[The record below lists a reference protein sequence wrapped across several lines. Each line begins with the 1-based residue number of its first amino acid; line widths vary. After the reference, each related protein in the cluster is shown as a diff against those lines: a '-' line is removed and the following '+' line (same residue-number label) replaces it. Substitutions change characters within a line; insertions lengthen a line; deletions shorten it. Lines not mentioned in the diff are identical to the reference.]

1 MIYSDMGTLHQQTL
15 HHHQMASENGYA
27 EASTYMYSNI
37 APTSHQTYTEMDC
50 TMTSNDGRTNHPS
63 LQHIEKTP
71 CATASGNSAQT
82 PVEAISCCPARLLA
96 SEYKEAEEFTRITC
110 AEILNM
116 VAEEEDTLSITLR
129 FEEKYDVPDLYDS
142 RSVISSDASTV
153 VSRSA
158 RRERRA
164 AKARAAQAALSTIPI
179 MESPAL
185 GEILVSEEMKTELS
199 TQLKGDDRE
208 RRAAFSAMRGS
219 VCRMAFEPYG
229 CWVVQLAIEAANGAS
244 EQQSLVAELHG
255 NVRAAI
261 SSPHANFVIQKMIEV
276 LPIKST
282 NFVAE
287 ELLDFAAE
295 TARHRYGC
303 RIICRLVEHHLT
315 AQADSNTATIE
326 LIDELL
332 LEAEKLIHHS
342 FARHVIEEIIEH
354 GSRNHQRTIARAA
367 RNDIFRNAKSRYA
380 SYVVEQ
386 VLKRNDLPE
395 GDALAADLVGDPE
408 NFLALACHECGS
420 HVIKALLKSRGR
432 FADHAKEMVHARIAE
447 IRASRY
453 GQRLLDEIE

>member
-1 MIYSDMGTLHQQTL
+1 
-15 HHHQMASENGYA
+15 
-27 EASTYMYSNI
+27 
-37 APTSHQTYTEMDC
+37 
-50 TMTSNDGRTNHPS
+50 
-63 LQHIEKTP
+63 
-71 CATASGNSAQT
+71 
-82 PVEAISCCPARLLA
+82 
-96 SEYKEAEEFTRITC
+96 
-110 AEILNM
+110 M
-116 VAEEEDTLSITLR
+116 VAEEEDKLSITLT
-129 FEEKYDVPDLYDS
+129 FEETYDS

-158 RRERRA
+158 RRRRGRRA
-164 AKARAAQAALSTIPI
+164 AKARAAQVALSTIPI

-185 GEILVSEEMKTELS
+185 DEILVSEEMKTELS
-199 TQLKGDDRE
+199 MQLKGDDRE
-208 RRAAFSAMRGS
+208 RRAAFSQMRGS

-229 CWVVQLAIEAANGAS
+229 CWVVQLAIEVANGAS

-295 TARHRYGC
+295 AARHRYGC

-354 GSRNHQRTIARAA
+354 GSRNHQQTIARAA

-395 GDALAADLVGDPE
+395 GDALASDLVGDLE

-432 FADHAKEMVHARIAE
+432 FADHAKEMMHARIAE